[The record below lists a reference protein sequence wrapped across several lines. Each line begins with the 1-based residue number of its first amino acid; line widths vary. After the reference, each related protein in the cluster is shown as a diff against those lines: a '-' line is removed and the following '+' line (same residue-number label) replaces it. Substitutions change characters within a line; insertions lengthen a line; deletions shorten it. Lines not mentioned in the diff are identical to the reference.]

1 MLNFTINIQKR
12 PLHHRFQMEKFC
24 THSNSELVSIH
35 AEAGTTIGPGAMAP
49 LNFFKKYY
57 YICVLILAI
66 FFY

>member
-1 MLNFTINIQKR
+1 
-12 PLHHRFQMEKFC
+12 MEKFC

-35 AEAGTTIGPGAMAP
+35 AEAGTTLGPGAMAP